1 MNLLEIARSIGATA
15 ENVPPELEVT
25 GVAGVDFAGP
35 TELTFLD
42 EPEVHGRG
50 SHDEGGGRH
59 RLARVLPANGRALL
73 RCQNPHLGYARSSG
87 TVLHAAPLRALCAP
101 PRRSSPSRRRSRSN
115 AHIGA
120 YVVID
125 DDVEIGANCTLLP
138 HVVIYRGAVIGNNFF
153 AHSHAAVR
161 EFCRI
166 GDNVILQ
173 NGVVIGAD
181 GYGFAPEG
189 ESWHKIVQSGTT
201 VIGNNV
207 EVQANSCVDRATV
220 GETRVADGVKIDNL
234 VQVGHGS
241 KIGENTMLCSQV
253 GLAGSTRVG
262 KHVMLAGQVG
272 AAGHCTIGDHAI
284 VTAQSGI
291 HRDVPPNAMVSGTPA
306 IENHLWLRATAVF
319 NKLPELAKAVRK
331 LAKD

>member
-1 MNLLEIARSIGATA
+1 MKLLEIATSIGATA
-15 ENVPPELEVT
+15 ENVPPELEIT
-25 GVAGVDFAGP
+25 GLAGIGDAGP
-35 TELTFLD
+35 TELTFLTN
-42 EPEVHGRG
+42 PKYMAAAATTRAAAIIVSPGF
-50 SHDEGGGRH
+50 
-59 RLARVLPANGRALL
+59 PADGRALL
-73 RCQNPHLGYARSSG
+73 RCRNPHLAYAK
-87 TVLHAAPLRALCAP
+87 ALELFYSP
-101 PRRSSPSRRRSRSN
+101 PRYQPGIHPTAVIASSARIGPN

-125 DDVEIGANCTLLP
+125 EDVEIGANCTLLP
-138 HVVIYRGAVIGNNFF
+138 HVVIYRGVTIGNDFF

-166 GDNVILQ
+166 GDSVILQ

-181 GYGFAPEG
+181 GYGFAPDGEG
-189 ESWHKIVQSGTT
+189 WHKIVQSGTV

-207 EVQANSCVDRATV
+207 EVQANSCIDRATI
-220 GETRVADGVKIDNL
+220 GETRIADGVKIDNF

-241 KIGENTMLCSQV
+241 KVGENTMLCSQV

-272 AAGHCTIGDHAI
+272 AAGHCTIGDNAI
-284 VTAQSGI
+284 VTAQSGV
-291 HRDVPPNAMVSGTPA
+291 RDVPPNTIVSGTPA
-306 IENHLWLRATAVF
+306 IDNRQWLRAVAAFT
-319 NKLPELAKAVRK
+319 KLPELAKTVRK

>member
-1 MNLLEIARSIGATA
+1 MNVLEIARSIGASA
-15 ENVPPELEVT
+15 ENVPPELDVT
-25 GVAGVDFAGP
+25 GVAGVDQAGP
-35 TELTFLD
+35 TELTFLTNPKYTAAAAASRAAAIIVSPGFAA
-42 EPEVHGRG
+42 E
-50 SHDEGGGRH
+50 
-59 RLARVLPANGRALL
+59 GRAVL
-73 RCQNPHLGYARSSG
+73 RSKNPHLAYAK
-87 TVLHAAPLRALCAP
+87 ALELFYSP
-101 PRRSSPSRRRSRSN
+101 PRYQPGIHPTAVLASSAKIGPN

-125 DDVEIGANCTLLP
+125 DEVEIGANSTLLP
-138 HVVIYRGAVIGNNFF
+138 HVVIYRGAKIGSNFF
-153 AHSHAAVR
+153 AHSHATVR

-181 GYGFAPEG
+181 GYGFAPDG
-189 ESWHKIVQSGTT
+189 ESWHKIVQSGTV

-207 EVQANSCVDRATV
+207 EVQANSCIDRATI
-220 GETRVADGVKIDNL
+220 GETRVADGVKIDNF

-241 KIGENTMLCSQV
+241 KVGENTMLCAQV

-284 VTAQSGI
+284 VTAQSGV
-291 HRDVPPNAMVSGTPA
+291 RDVEPNSIVSGTPA
-306 IENHLWLRATAVF
+306 IDNRQWLRAVAAF
-319 NKLPELAKAVRK
+319 NKLPELARAVRK

>member
-25 GVAGVDFAGP
+25 GVAGVDQAGP
-35 TELTFLD
+35 TELTFLTNPKYTAAAATTKAAAIIVS
-42 EPEVHGRG
+42 PEF
-50 SHDEGGGRH
+50 
-59 RLARVLPANGRALL
+59 PANGRALL
-73 RCQNPHLGYARSSG
+73 RCQNPHLGYAK
-87 TVLHAAPLRALCAP
+87 ALELFYTP
-101 PRRSSPSRRRSRSN
+101 PRYEPCVHPTAVIAESAKVGPN

-125 DDVEIGANCTLLP
+125 DEVEIGANCTLLP

-189 ESWHKIVQSGTT
+189 EGWHKIVQSGTT

-272 AAGHCTIGDHAI
+272 AAGHCTIADHAI
-284 VTAQSGI
+284 VTAQSGV
-291 HRDVPPNAMVSGTPA
+291 HRDVPPNAMVSGYPA
-306 IENHLWLRATAVF
+306 IENHLWLRASAVF